1 MRNVSMKIAMGAIA
15 SFLLG
20 GVAVAQNLEEVKV
33 LANRGVMTTKPIG
46 YTSIGVPIVDVS
58 LSYSVSAGGLDLNA
72 SSGAA
77 ELEKR
82 VNNAVWA
89 ACKEISRNY
98 PDANPDNA
106 ECAKAAM
113 DKAMVRVRELIAST
127 HKVSGE

>member
-1 MRNVSMKIAMGAIA
+1 MKIAMSAIA

-20 GVAVAQNLEEVKV
+20 GVAVTKKNEEVKV
-33 LANRGVMTTKPIG
+33 LAKRGVMTTKPIG
-46 YTSIGVPIVDVS
+46 YTSIGVHIVDVS

>member
-1 MRNVSMKIAMGAIA
+1 MRNVTMKIAMSAIA

-113 DKAMVRVRELIAST
+113 DKAMVRVRELMAMSRNLLN
-127 HKVSGE
+127 